1 MDTENLIAAKTFN
14 EHQSAAV
21 KTNLNITRT
30 CPRCSRDV
38 PTMLLMIKEYHKDYM
53 HHLYVDCNWV
63 VDAVCICLVVVVLS
77 AIADVVIVF
86 VFVIN
91 LAVEYGKDCMP
102 RLQLS
107 CRCGLRKLLTA
118 ARKFVKSVV
127 LCGEAA
133 R

>member
-1 MDTENLIAAKTFN
+1 MDTENLIAAKIVN
-14 EHQSAAV
+14 
-21 KTNLNITRT
+21 
-30 CPRCSRDV
+30 
-38 PTMLLMIKEYHKDYM
+38 
-53 HHLYVDCNWV
+53 
-63 VDAVCICLVVVVLS
+63 VVVVLS
-77 AIADVVIVF
+77 AIVEVIVF
-86 VFVIN
+86 LTVID

-127 LCGEAA
+127 LCGAAA

>member
-1 MDTENLIAAKTFN
+1 M
-14 EHQSAAV
+14 
-21 KTNLNITRT
+21 
-30 CPRCSRDV
+30 
-38 PTMLLMIKEYHKDYM
+38 YG
-53 HHLYVDCNWV
+53 DCNWV
-63 VDAVCICLVVVVLS
+63 VDTVCICLVVVVLS
-77 AIADVVIVF
+77 AIVDVVV
-86 VFVIN
+86 VDLV
-91 LAVEYGKDCMP
+91 VEYGKDCMP

>member
-1 MDTENLIAAKTFN
+1 
-14 EHQSAAV
+14 
-21 KTNLNITRT
+21 
-30 CPRCSRDV
+30 
-38 PTMLLMIKEYHKDYM
+38 M
-53 HHLYVDCNWV
+53 HYLCVDCNWV
-63 VDAVCICLVVVVLS
+63 VDAVAGCVRF
-77 AIADVVIVF
+77 VVIVLF
-86 VFVIN
+86 TIVDAVLVFVTVID